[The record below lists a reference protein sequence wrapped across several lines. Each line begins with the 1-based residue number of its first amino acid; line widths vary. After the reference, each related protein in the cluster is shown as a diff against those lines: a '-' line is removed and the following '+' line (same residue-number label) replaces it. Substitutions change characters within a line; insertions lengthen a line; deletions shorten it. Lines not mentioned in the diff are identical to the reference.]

1 MISRWNLMSKRE
13 KGIIIFAIFFV
24 VAILLFILI
33 MTFSNKDDNILVE
46 PTATP
51 PIVESSNVVSAPP
64 EETIV
69 PQSNVVSLY
78 KAKVKQIIDYS
89 TTIEYVLGVGIDNS
103 NEIHIV
109 ANSNTS
115 FIDLKSKSIVT
126 PKTVSEGSDI
136 VVYVNGNVIAND
148 LTAIAILIGDDT
160 SYSYAKIVS
169 IEDYNN
175 EGYLWEIEN
184 TTDRLYVGKENCN
197 VIDAYTGAEI
207 LNMGLVKE
215 NNKVLYISNPDFE
228 ISENGNIY
236 YCNEVIV
243 IKDE

>member
-13 KGIIIFAIFFV
+13 KGIIIFAFLFV

-46 PTATP
+46 PTPTP
-51 PIVESSNVVSAPP
+51 PVVESSNVVSAPP
-64 EETIV
+64 EETII

-78 KAKVKQIIDYS
+78 RAKVKKIIDYS
-89 TTIEYVLGVGIDNS
+89 TTLEYILSVGLDNS
-103 NEIHIV
+103 NEIHII
-109 ANSNTS
+109 ANSKTS
-115 FIDLKSKSIVT
+115 FIDLKSKSVVT
-126 PKTVSEGSDI
+126 PKAVSEGSDI

-184 TTDRLYVGKENCN
+184 TTDRLYVGKEDCN
-197 VIDAYTGAEI
+197 VIDAYTGTDI
-207 LNMGLVKE
+207 LNMGLIKE
-215 NNKVLYISNPDFE
+215 NNKVLYISNSDFE
-228 ISENGNIY
+228 ISEDGNIY
-236 YCNEVIV
+236 YCSEVIV